1 MLLLIL
7 LLFFIIVVRTIITLD
22 DQSSVI
28 VVPPGATFEN
38 TIMVLPVYAKVDVQQ
53 QCRQEFVGFVV
64 VTSHRRE
71 FVVVV
76 TVFVLLFQKKLQA
89 TGNLV
94 AT

>member
-1 MLLLIL
+1 
-7 LLFFIIVVRTIITLD
+7 
-22 DQSSVI
+22 
-28 VVPPGATFEN
+28 
-38 TIMVLPVYAKVDVQQ
+38 MVLPVYAKVDVQQ
-53 QCRQEFVGFVV
+53 QCRQEIVGFVV

-71 FVVVV
+71 SVVVF